1 MLCCAGTVL
10 RRCVYRKRQHV
21 ATILDTQAQKSCA
34 NGNNQGTGRVQ
45 TSEDILEPISHGG
58 HRSHKN
64 LIHSKYGCSCQHLP
78 GLRFFLFIYLKERKL
93 SDLS

>member
-10 RRCVYRKRQHV
+10 RRRVYRKRQHI

-58 HRSHKN
+58 HRSHK
-64 LIHSKYGCSCQHLP
+64 K
-78 GLRFFLFIYLKERKL
+78 
-93 SDLS
+93 SDPF